1 VIVACCQLD
10 AAWEDKAASFARA
23 RALLAAARLPAG
35 ALVLLPELFAT
46 GFSMNV
52 DAIAEP
58 EDGPTVAFLKGVA
71 SDFGV
76 AVLGGVVRRGPDGR
90 GRNRAVAVS
99 PAGDV
104 LADYAKIH
112 PFTFGEEAKHYRG
125 GDAVATFPWADTTV
139 APAICY
145 DLRFPELFRAAV
157 GQGAQVLAVI
167 ANWPAVRQAH
177 WTALLAARAIENQCY
192 VVGCNR
198 AGDDPA
204 NHYAGGSIVIDP
216 RGNVVAGA
224 GAAPC
229 VLQAALDLP
238 ALRAY
243 RQNFPALADI
253 RRDLF
258 A

>member
-1 VIVACCQLD
+1 MTQTRRASVAVRGVTKRLGAVTVLRNLD
-10 AAWEDKAASFARA
+10 LELSPGAVCGILGANGSGKSTLLRLLAGELLPDAGSFALCGQPLLKRRWFTSRDDA
-23 RALLAAARLPAG
+23 RQHVAYLPDQNDALTELTGYEFLNLHY
-35 ALVLLPELFAT
+35 AL
-46 GFSMNV
+46 
-52 DAIAEP
+52 
-58 EDGPTVAFLKGVA
+58 
-71 SDFGV
+71 
-76 AVLGGVVRRGPDGR
+76 R
-90 GRNRAVAVS
+90 
-99 PAGDV
+99 
-104 LADYAKIH
+104 
-112 PFTFGEEAKHYRG
+112 